1 MDAHVIDNAA
11 MRRFEL
17 AIEKDAIAAA
27 YYRIEQ
33 GRVVLIHTEVPE
45 EYSGAGYATRLAI
58 GALELIRR
66 SGRKAVL
73 KCPFM
78 GRFLQRHP
86 EFGDVVDG

>member
-1 MDAHVIDNAA
+1 MLASVIDNVAQ
-11 MRRFEL
+11 RRFEL
-17 AIEKDAIAAA
+17 ALGEDAIAAA

-45 EYSGAGYATRLAI
+45 DYAGQGHATRLAI
-58 GALELIRR
+58 GALELIRE

-78 GRFLQRHP
+78 GSFLQRHP